1 MLLQFACDICGIVY
15 FCQVCAVFK
24 NILVT
29 FAAVGKTNLS
39 VIYHN
44 QQSYAIFFKAICR
57 GCRDLFVSYA

>member
-1 MLLQFACDICGIVY
+1 MNGVKIWFD
-15 FCQVCAVFK
+15 CQNVLNFK
-24 NILVT
+24 H
-29 FAAVGKTNLS
+29 AVGKTNLS